1 LVHNCFSTIERFIRI
16 IKELHARTYRSEVGE
31 EEGNGGAYT
40 PVVTENDWKVFL
52 RRVNVVYTNGHVGRD
67 TRLAAAFYE
76 GDWRLLLKLFHRL
89 GPQNER
95 RGC

>member
-1 LVHNCFSTIERFIRI
+1 LWSEEAGDER
-16 IKELHARTYRSEVGE
+16 
-31 EEGNGGAYT
+31 AYT
-40 PVVTENDWKVFL
+40 PIVTENDWKVFL
-52 RRVNVVYTNGHVGRD
+52 RCVNAVYMNGYVGRD
-67 TRLAAAFYE
+67 SRLAAAFYE